1 MHTNEVLQSNCN
13 ILDQGLKSVEET
25 ELLLTQNV
33 LQERSTKYLINRGF
47 TENST
52 LKVDKL

>member
-33 LQERSTKYLINRGF
+33 LQERFTKYLINRGF